1 MRKDNSTLNTQ
12 HSTLNIQHLNKVYKI
27 EISERTLH
35 FKQPAG
41 TSRGVYT
48 TRHSYYLTLT
58 SDEMPGVEGV
68 GECAT
73 LPDLSCDAKPE
84 YEMTLRQVCQM
95 VEQMGRIPYD
105 MIRAYPSITFGLET
119 AFASFF
125 DAAKKKLGAK
135 KLSEGKTSVEILKE
149 AGVSVPM
156 GMENLTD
163 LFDSPFGRGEEGITI
178 NGLVWMGTYEEM
190 LARLEEK
197 LQAGFHCVK
206 LKIGAI
212 DFFKELDL
220 IKRIR
225 DVYTKEQVEL
235 RVDANGGFLPE
246 NAMSQLEALAKY
258 DIHSIEQPIKQH
270 QWPKMAQ
277 LCRETPLSIALDEEL
292 IGVNVRSMKQ
302 ALLDTVRPQYIILK
316 PSLHGGIYGC
326 NEWIQL
332 ANQRGI
338 GSWITSA
345 LESNIGLHA
354 IAHYAAKV
362 YGPNV
367 QMPQGLGT
375 GQLFTDNIP
384 MPLEIR
390 GDQLFVVK

>member
-1 MRKDNSTLNTQ
+1 M
-12 HSTLNIQHLNKVYKI
+12 YKI

-48 TRHSYYLTLT
+48 MRHSYYLTLT

-125 DAAKKKLGAK
+125 DAAKKFLEIVPTEGASSS
-135 KLSEGKTSVEILKE
+135 SEMLKQK
-149 AGVSVPM
+149 GVSVPA
-156 GMENLTD
+156 GMENLTE

-277 LCRETPLSIALDEEL
+277 LCRETPLPIALDEEL

-326 NEWIQL
+326 NEWIEL

-345 LESNIGLHA
+345 LESNIGLNA

-362 YGPNV
+362 YGSNV
-367 QMPQGLGT
+367 KMPQGLGT

>member
-1 MRKDNSTLNTQ
+1 M
-12 HSTLNIQHLNKVYKI
+12 YKI

-41 TSRGVYT
+41 TSRGIYT

-58 SDEMPGVEGV
+58 SDELPGVEGV

-125 DAAKKKLGAK
+125 DAAKKFLEIVPAEGASSS
-135 KLSEGKTSVEILKE
+135 SEMLKQK
-149 AGVSVPM
+149 GVSVPA
-156 GMENLTD
+156 GMENLTE

-246 NAMSQLEALAKY
+246 NAMRQLEALAKY

-277 LCRETPLSIALDEEL
+277 LCRETPLPIALDEEL

-326 NEWIQL
+326 NEWIEL

-345 LESNIGLHA
+345 LESNIGLNA

-362 YGPNV
+362 YGSNV
-367 QMPQGLGT
+367 KMPQGLGT

-390 GDQLFVVK
+390 GDKLFVVK

>member
-1 MRKDNSTLNTQ
+1 M
-12 HSTLNIQHLNKVYKI
+12 YKI

-125 DAAKKKLGAK
+125 DAAKKFLEIVPAEGASSS
-135 KLSEGKTSVEILKE
+135 SEMLKQK
-149 AGVSVPM
+149 GVSVPA

-258 DIHSIEQPIKQH
+258 DIHSIEQPIRQH

-277 LCRETPLSIALDEEL
+277 LCRETPLPIALDEEL
-292 IGVNVRSMKQ
+292 IGVNVRSMKE

-326 NEWIQL
+326 NEWIEL

-345 LESNIGLHA
+345 LESNIGLNA

-362 YGPNV
+362 YGPDV
-367 QMPQGLGT
+367 RMSQGLGT

>member
-1 MRKDNSTLNTQ
+1 M
-12 HSTLNIQHLNKVYKI
+12 YKI

-73 LPDLSCDAKPE
+73 LPNLSCDAKTE

-125 DAAKKKLGAK
+125 DAAKKKLGAM

-149 AGVSVPM
+149 SGVSVPM

-277 LCRETPLSIALDEEL
+277 LCRETPLPIALDEEL

-326 NEWIQL
+326 NEWIEL

-345 LESNIGLHA
+345 LESNIGLNA

-362 YGPNV
+362 YGPDV

-390 GDQLFVVK
+390 GDKLFVVK

>member
-1 MRKDNSTLNTQ
+1 M
-12 HSTLNIQHLNKVYKI
+12 YKI
-27 EISERTLH
+27 DISERTLH

-125 DAAKKKLGAK
+125 DAAKKFLEIVPAEGA
-135 KLSEGKTSVEILKE
+135 SSSSEILTQK
-149 AGVSVPM
+149 GVSVPA
-156 GMENLTD
+156 GMENLVD
-163 LFDSPFGRGEEGITI
+163 LFDSPFGKGEEGITI

-225 DVYTKEQVEL
+225 DVYTQEQVEL

-277 LCRETPLSIALDEEL
+277 LCRETPLPIALDEEL
-292 IGVNVRSMKQ
+292 IGVNVRSMKE
-302 ALLDTVRPQYIILK
+302 ALLDTIRPQYIILK

-332 ANQRGI
+332 ASQRGI

-367 QMPQGLGT
+367 EMPQGLGT

-390 GDQLFVVK
+390 GDKLFIVK